1 MSLVI
6 EVVVSFV
13 VVVGT
18 TDMDENVVY
27 NGGRRCRVFRCST
40 IDRAMA
46 WMDVR
51 VSGRSCSRM
60 GGSSVSVAVSV
71 AVAVGGTVGDAAVGG
86 DNVSTGDVDA
96 SMFSTLGRSLP
107 S

>member
-1 MSLVI
+1 MVI
-6 EVVVSFV
+6 DVVVSF
-13 VVVGT
+13 VVGT

-60 GGSSVSVAVSV
+60 EGAVSV
-71 AVAVGGTVGDAAVGG
+71 ADVGDAVGDAVVGLVG
-86 DNVSTGDVDA
+86 LAVIGVEVATSRD
-96 SMFSTLGRSLP
+96 L
-107 S
+107 

>member
-1 MSLVI
+1 M
-6 EVVVSFV
+6 
-13 VVVGT
+13 VVGT
-18 TDMDENVVY
+18 TDMDENVVD

-60 GGSSVSVAVSV
+60 GGSVGG
-71 AVAVGGTVGDAAVGG
+71 AVGGTVGDDVGGG
-86 DNVSTGDVDA
+86 DNVSTGNVDA
-96 SMFSTLGRSLP
+96 SILSSLGRSLP

>member
-1 MSLVI
+1 MVI
-6 EVVVSFV
+6 DVVVSF
-13 VVVGT
+13 VVGT

-60 GGSSVSVAVSV
+60 EGAVSV
-71 AVAVGGTVGDAAVGG
+71 ADVGDAVGDAAVRG

>member
-1 MSLVI
+1 M
-6 EVVVSFV
+6 

-51 VSGRSCSRM
+51 VSGLSCSRM
-60 GGSSVSVAVSV
+60 GGSSVSVAV
-71 AVAVGGTVGDAAVGG
+71 GGTVGDAVGG
-86 DNVSTGDVDA
+86 GDTVVSTGDVDA
-96 SMFSTLGRSLP
+96 SILSSWGRSLP
-107 S
+107 A